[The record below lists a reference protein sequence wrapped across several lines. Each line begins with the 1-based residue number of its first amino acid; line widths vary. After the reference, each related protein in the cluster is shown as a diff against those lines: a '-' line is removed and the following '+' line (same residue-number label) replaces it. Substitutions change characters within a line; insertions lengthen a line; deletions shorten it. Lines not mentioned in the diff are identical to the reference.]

1 VTGAFLW
8 AVFFLPA
15 GLFDGIHQDD
25 PPTGDDH
32 GDEQ

>member
-1 VTGAFLW
+1 VGGI
-8 AVFFLPA
+8 FLPA